1 MRLHP
6 RSLLAAAFA
15 AVVLALGL
23 TATAADDLPQPA
35 YDAFDR
41 GDYATALA
49 IVRPLAERG
58 DARAQGALGYL
69 HYFGL
74 GVTQDPAEAYRW
86 IRMGAEGGDLRSQ
99 LRLGILHDRGHGTPR
114 NLWEA
119 VRWYRI
125 AAERGDA
132 QAQYNVCVLLFNG
145 DGGLRNLGEA
155 RQWCARAA
163 EQGVWEAKGLLRRID
178 REAEVWDPV
187 GKSFPVW
194 SANLPVLLPV

>member
-1 MRLHP
+1 MRFHV
-6 RSLLAAAFA
+6 RSLLAAVFA
-15 AVVLALGL
+15 ALVLTSGRY
-23 TATAADDLPQPA
+23 ATAADDLPQPA

-58 DARAQGALGYL
+58 VARAQGALGYL

-74 GVTQDPAEAYRW
+74 GVPEDPTEAYRW

-99 LRLGILHDRGHGTPR
+99 LRLGILYDRGHGTPR

-119 VRWYRI
+119 ARWYRI

-132 QAQYNVCVLLFNG
+132 QAQYNVCVLMFNG
-145 DGGLRNLGEA
+145 DGGLRDVGEA
-155 RQWCARAA
+155 RKWCARAA
-163 EQGVWEAKGLLRRID
+163 EQGAWEAERLLRRIE

-187 GKSFPVW
+187 GRSFPVPPK
-194 SANLPVLLPV
+194 NPPVPWKV